1 MKNVFKDLS
10 SININDKVEK
20 KGQHDYLSWANAW
33 TLAKQNFPDV
43 QRIVYESEE
52 TGLNYFTDGNSAY
65 VKVGIIIDS
74 LEHIDYLPVMDF
86 RNNALPLDKVT
97 SMEVNKTIQRSTTKA
112 IAMHGLGLNLW
123 SGEDIIQTTPTPK
136 QTKKKG
142 EKIELVINTDNWA
155 KVLKYISA
163 NKELGLPKIIKMLE
177 GKYKLKATIKKELS
191 KHV

>member
-1 MKNVFKDLS
+1 MKDIFKDLS

-20 KGQHDYLSWANAW
+20 KGQHKYLSWAHAW
-33 TLAKQNFPDV
+33 TLAKQKFPEI
-43 QRIVYESEE
+43 QRIVYECES

-65 VKVGIIIDS
+65 VKVGITIKG

-123 SGEDIIQTTPTPK
+123 SGEDIVQTTTEPTS
-136 QTKKKG
+136 KKE
-142 EKIELVINTDNWA
+142 EKVELIINTDNWA
-155 KVLKYISA
+155 KALKYIA
-163 NKELGLPKIIKMLE
+163 QNKELGLPVIIKNLE
-177 GKYKLKATIKKELS
+177 TKYNLKSTIKKELS

>member
-1 MKNVFKDLS
+1 MKDIFKDLS

-20 KGQHDYLSWANAW
+20 KGQHKYLSWAHAW
-33 TLAKQNFPDV
+33 TLAKQKFPEI
-43 QRIVYESEE
+43 QRIVYECDS

-65 VKVGIIIDS
+65 VKVGITIEG

-86 RNNALPLDKVT
+86 RNNALALEKVT

-123 SGEDIIQTTPTPK
+123 SGEDIVQTTTEEAPK
-136 QTKKKG
+136 KE
-142 EKIELVINTDNWA
+142 EKIELIINTDNWA
-155 KVLKYISA
+155 NVLKYIAS
-163 NKELGLPKIIKMLE
+163 NKELGLPKIIKNLE
-177 GKYKLKATIKKELS
+177 TKYNLKATIKKELS

>member
-1 MKNVFKDLS
+1 MKDIFKDLS

-20 KGQHDYLSWANAW
+20 KGQHKYLSWAHAW
-33 TLAKQNFPDV
+33 TLAKQKFPEI
-43 QRIVYESEE
+43 QRVVYECES

-65 VKVGIIIDS
+65 VKVGITIKG

-112 IAMHGLGLNLW
+112 IAMHGLGLSLW
-123 SGEDIIQTTPTPK
+123 SGEDIVQTTNEVTPK
-136 QTKKKG
+136 KE
-142 EKIELVINTDNWA
+142 EKVELIINTDNWA
-155 KVLKYISA
+155 KVLKYIAS
-163 NKELGLPKIIKMLE
+163 NKELGLPKIIKNLE
-177 GKYKLKATIKKELS
+177 TKYNLKATIKKELS

>member
-1 MKNVFKDLS
+1 MKDIFKDLS

-20 KGQHDYLSWANAW
+20 KGQHKYLSWAHAW
-33 TLAKQNFPDV
+33 TLAKQKFPEI
-43 QRIVYESEE
+43 QRVVYECES

-65 VKVGIIIDS
+65 VKVGITIKG

-123 SGEDIIQTTPTPK
+123 SGEDIVQTTTEATPK
-136 QTKKKG
+136 KE
-142 EKIELVINTDNWA
+142 EKVELIINTDNWA
-155 KVLKYISA
+155 KVLKYIAS
-163 NKELGLPKIIKMLE
+163 NKELGLPKIIKNLE
-177 GKYKLKATIKKELS
+177 TKYNLKSTIKKELS

>member
-1 MKNVFKDLS
+1 MKDIFKDLS

-20 KGQHDYLSWANAW
+20 KGQHKYLSWAHAW
-33 TLAKQNFPDV
+33 TLAKQKFPEI
-43 QRIVYESEE
+43 QRVVYECES

-65 VKVGIIIDS
+65 VKVGITIKG

-123 SGEDIIQTTPTPK
+123 SGEDIVQTTNEVTPK
-136 QTKKKG
+136 KE
-142 EKIELVINTDNWA
+142 EKVELIINTDNWA
-155 KVLKYISA
+155 KVLKYIAS
-163 NKELGLPKIIKMLE
+163 NKELGLPKIIKNLE
-177 GKYKLKATIKKELS
+177 TKYNLKATIKKELS

>member
-1 MKNVFKDLS
+1 MKDIFKDLS

-20 KGQHDYLSWANAW
+20 KGQHKYISWAHAW
-33 TLAKQNFPDV
+33 TLAKQKFPEI
-43 QRIVYESEE
+43 QRVVYECES

-65 VKVGIIIDS
+65 VKVGITIKG

-123 SGEDIIQTTPTPK
+123 SGEDIVQTTTEPTS
-136 QTKKKG
+136 KKE
-142 EKIELVINTDNWA
+142 EKVELIINTDNWA
-155 KVLKYISA
+155 KVLKYIA
-163 NKELGLPKIIKMLE
+163 QNKELGLAVIIKNLE
-177 GKYKLKATIKKELS
+177 TKYNLKSTIKKELS

>member
-1 MKNVFKDLS
+1 MKDIFKDLS

-20 KGQHDYLSWANAW
+20 KGQHKYLSWAHAW
-33 TLAKQNFPDV
+33 TLAKQKFPEI
-43 QRIVYESEE
+43 QRIVYECES

-65 VKVGIIIDS
+65 VKVGITIEG

-123 SGEDIIQTTPTPK
+123 SGEDIVQTTTEPTS
-136 QTKKKG
+136 KKE
-142 EKIELVINTDNWA
+142 EKVELIINTDNWA
-155 KVLKYISA
+155 KVLKYIA
-163 NKELGLPKIIKMLE
+163 QNKELGLPVIIKNLE
-177 GKYKLKATIKKELS
+177 TKYNLKSTIKKELS

>member
-1 MKNVFKDLS
+1 MKDIFKDLS

-20 KGQHDYLSWANAW
+20 KGQHKYLSWAHAW
-33 TLAKQNFPDV
+33 TLAKQKFPEI
-43 QRIVYESEE
+43 QRIVYECES

-65 VKVGIIIDS
+65 VKVGITIEG

-123 SGEDIIQTTPTPK
+123 SGEDIVQTTTEPTSNK
-136 QTKKKG
+136 E
-142 EKIELVINTDNWA
+142 EKVELIINTDNWA
-155 KVLKYISA
+155 KVLKYIA
-163 NKELGLPKIIKMLE
+163 QNKELGLPVIIKNLE
-177 GKYKLKATIKKELS
+177 TKYNLKSTIKKELS